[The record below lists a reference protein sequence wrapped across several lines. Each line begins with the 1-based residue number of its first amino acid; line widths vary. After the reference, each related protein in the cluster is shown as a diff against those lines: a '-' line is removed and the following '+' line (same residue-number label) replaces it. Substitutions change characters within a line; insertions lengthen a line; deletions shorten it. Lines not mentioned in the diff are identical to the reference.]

1 MKKIVFDAIIRN
13 MIPLSKH
20 SYGSHVIEKALKAG
34 DDKQIYDVCEKVIG
48 TTRGNENNLKTTL
61 YDVTCDKYGN
71 YVVQKI
77 LEHCLG
83 SQRQYIVNVLQSV
96 SDQIRGQQNY
106 SRHVY
111 KFIEND
117 FKFIPEQNNSGSLNN
132 ISAADAAKKKR

>member
-34 DDKQIYDVCEKVIG
+34 NNEQIYDICEKVIG
-48 TTRGNENNLKTTL
+48 TTRGNENNFKTTL

-117 FKFIPEQNNSGSLNN
+117 FKFVQEQNNLNHA
-132 ISAADAAKKKR
+132 SAADAAKKKR